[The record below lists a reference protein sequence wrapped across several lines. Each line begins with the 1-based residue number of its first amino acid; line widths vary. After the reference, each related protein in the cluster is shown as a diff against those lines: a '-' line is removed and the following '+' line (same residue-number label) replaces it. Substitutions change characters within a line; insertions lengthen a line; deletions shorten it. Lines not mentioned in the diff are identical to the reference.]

1 MVPAVSIQ
9 HLSVHFGDRS
19 ALEDVTVD
27 VPSGSSLAVIGPNA
41 SGKSTLLS
49 AIAGLVTPSSGT
61 VEVAG
66 PAPAYVLQS
75 TTVDKS
81 FPINV
86 RDTVMMARYPERGLL
101 GRLRASDREAVDRA
115 LARVALTDEARRSFH
130 ELSGGQRQRVLVAQ
144 GLAQERPVLL
154 LDEPANA
161 LDPRSREIIQSVIAE
176 EAASGTAV
184 VTTTH
189 DLDDARRCDAVL
201 LLNTRAVAAGP
212 PAEVLTEANL
222 SAAFGGHF
230 IRVGD
235 RVLLDDPHH
244 HHDHHHHDH

>member
-1 MVPAVSIQ
+1 MDSAVSTRD
-9 HLSVHFGDRS
+9 LTVHFGDRL
-19 ALEDVTVD
+19 ALDGISLG
-27 VPSGSSLAVIGPNA
+27 VPAGSSLAVIGPNG

-49 AIAGLVTPSSGT
+49 AIAGVVTPSGGS
-61 VEVAG
+61 VDLAG

-101 GRLRASDREAVDRA
+101 GRLRAEDRAAVDRA
-115 LARVALTDEARRSFH
+115 LERVELGDLARRSFH

-144 GLAQERPVLL
+144 GLAQQRPVLL

-161 LDPRSREIIQSVIAE
+161 LDPRSREIIRSVIAD
-176 EAASGTAV
+176 EAAAGTAV
-184 VTTTH
+184 ITTTH

-201 LLNTRAVAAGP
+201 LLKTRTVAIGP
-212 PAEVLTEANL
+212 PDEVLTEANL
-222 SAAFGGHF
+222 AAAFGGHF
-230 IRVGD
+230 IRVGE

-244 HHDHHHHDH
+244 HGHPHD

>member
-1 MVPAVSIQ
+1 MAPAVSIAD
-9 HLSVHFGDRS
+9 LCVHFGDRL
-19 ALEDVTVD
+19 ALDRVSVEIA
-27 VPSGSSLAVIGPNA
+27 PGSSLAVIGPNG

-49 AIAGLVTPSSGT
+49 AIAGLVSPSSGT
-61 VEVAG
+61 VRLDG

-75 TTVDKS
+75 TAVDRS

-101 GRLRASDREAVDRA
+101 GRIRRADHDAVERA
-115 LARVALTDEARRSFH
+115 LDRVELTDVAKRSFH

-161 LDPRSREIIQSVIAE
+161 LDPRSREIIQGVIAE
-176 EAASGTAV
+176 ESAAGTAV
-184 VTTTH
+184 ITTTH
-189 DLDDARRCDAVL
+189 DLDDARRCDVVL
-201 LLNTRAVAAGP
+201 LLNTEAVAVGP
-212 PAEVLTEANL
+212 PAEALTEDSL
-222 SAAFGGHF
+222 STAFGGHF

-235 RVLLDDPHH
+235 RLLLDDPHH
-244 HHDHHHHDH
+244 HHHHEH